1 MENEKIGPFI
11 RQLRKDR
18 HMTQKELA
26 GLLNVTD
33 KAVSKWELGASLPDV
48 ALLLPLA
55 EALGVSVTEL
65 LGGMQT
71 PEAPPQEQQVPSR
84 DMAGDILSYTQK
96 TASQRRERLRL
107 WLFAGVSGTFLV
119 AAAVCWI
126 CDTALNGALSWS
138 LIVDIS
144 LLLAWMVLLPLLT
157 ARRRALALALGVL
170 SAAILPYLYLLGR
183 LLGEPRVF
191 RFGLAIVP
199 AAALY
204 LWAAWAVWRR
214 LRSRR
219 LSAAGTV
226 LLLTAALSLFV
237 NAVTGALTGGRA
249 LYGDS
254 LFTLVLAAVCFL
266 ADYVLRQRDAQG

>member
-26 GLLNVTD
+26 SLLNVTD

-55 EALGVSVTEL
+55 EALGVSATEL
-65 LGGMQT
+65 LGGIRVQKA
-71 PEAPPQEQQVPSR
+71 PPQAQEAPPR
-84 DMAGDILSYTQK
+84 DTAGDILSYTQK

-107 WLFAGVSGTFLV
+107 WLFAGASGTFLL
-119 AAAVCWI
+119 AAA
-126 CDTALNGALSWS
+126 
-138 LIVDIS
+138 
-144 LLLAWMVLLPLLT
+144 VLLPLLT
-157 ARRRALALALGVL
+157 ARRHTLPLALAAL
-170 SAAILPYLYLLGR
+170 SAAVLPYLYLLGR
-183 LLGEPRVF
+183 LLGDPRVF
-191 RFGLAIVP
+191 RFGLPIVP

-214 LRSRR
+214 LRRRR

-226 LLLTAALSLFV
+226 LLLTAALSLFI

-266 ADYVLRQRDAQG
+266 ADYVLRHRDSQG

>member
-1 MENEKIGPFI
+1 MENGKIGPFI
-11 RQLRKDR
+11 RQLRKER

-26 GLLNVTD
+26 SRLNVTD
-33 KAVSKWELGASLPDV
+33 KAVSKWELGTSLPDV

-65 LGGMQT
+65 LGGAPETPPQT
-71 PEAPPQEQQVPSR
+71 PEAPAR
-84 DMAGDILSYTQK
+84 DTAGDILSYTQK

-107 WLFAGVSGTFLV
+107 WLFAGARGTFLLS
-119 AAAVCWI
+119 AAVCWV

-138 LIVDIS
+138 LIVDLS
-144 LLLAWMVLLPLLT
+144 LLLAWLVLLPLLT
-157 ARRRALALALGVL
+157 ARRHALPLALGAL
-170 SAAILPYLYLLGR
+170 SAAILPYLNLLGR
-183 LLGEPRVF
+183 LLRDPRVF
-191 RFGLAIVP
+191 RFGLPIAP
-199 AAALY
+199 AAVLY
-204 LWAAWAVWRR
+204 LWGVWAVWRR
-214 LRSRR
+214 LRCRR

-237 NAVTGALTGGRA
+237 NVVTDALTGGRA

-266 ADYVLRQRDAQG
+266 ADYVLRRRS

>member
-55 EALGVSVTEL
+55 EALDVSVTEL

-144 LLLAWMVLLPLLT
+144 LLLAWAVLLPLLT

-183 LLGEPRVF
+183 LLGEPRVL
-191 RFGLAIVP
+191 RFGLPIVP

>member
-26 GLLNVTD
+26 SLLNVTD

-65 LGGMQT
+65 LDGTPAPPPQT
-71 PEAPPQEQQVPSR
+71 PEAPAR
-84 DMAGDILSYTQK
+84 DTAGDILSYTQK

-107 WLFAGVSGTFLV
+107 WLFAGASGTFLLS
-119 AAAVCWI
+119 AAVCWV
-126 CDTALNGALSWS
+126 CDTALNRALSWS
-138 LIVDIS
+138 LIVDLS
-144 LLLAWMVLLPLLT
+144 LLLAWVVLLPLLT
-157 ARRRALALALGVL
+157 ARRHALPLALGAL
-170 SAAILPYLYLLGR
+170 SAAILPYLNLLGR
-183 LLGEPRVF
+183 LLGDPRVF
-191 RFGLAIVP
+191 RFGLPIVP

-214 LRSRR
+214 LRRRR

-226 LLLTAALSLFV
+226 LLLTAALSLFI